1 MALFKWKRREL
12 RAEGVTVVEDALLE
26 AALRGGSVDREM
38 ALQVPTVAGG
48 VDLIAGIIAG
58 TPIKLY
64 RDEGGHRAV
73 EVTDDPRLRLLNDE
87 TGDTLNAN
95 EFWHAIV
102 RDYYLG
108 KGGYAYIHRENGVPV
123 SLHYVEER
131 CVSVLLSPNPIFKD
145 FDLAV
150 NGVTYAPHNFLK
162 ILRNTTD
169 GAQGVPITVESAKL
183 IETAYA
189 TLVFERNMAL
199 RGGNKKGFLKSEKK
213 LDDKALEALRAAF
226 GRLYSNDRESSENFV
241 VLNSGLE
248 FQESSATSVE
258 LQLNENKETNA
269 AEFAKLFHISPESI
283 AGRATEQDTA
293 SIARLAAIPLMKAI
307 QCALNKDLLL
317 EKEKPTHY
325 FAFDTKE
332 LLRGD
337 LQGRYNAYKT
347 ALDANFL
354 QIDEVRYSE
363 DLEPLGLNWIKLG
376 LQDVLY
382 DPRSKTIFTPNTGEF
397 RQMEGDDALAALQ
410 EPGVDATMEERGN
423 GKNATRKKNGQFS
436 GSTPKVPKCYR
447 VGKREFHRLTH
458 EIATIYPTLKPGPKR
473 YPFENRNH
481 FYVFSVK
488 GFGAYEYHL
497 KVKIEGNEEWI
508 RMQHVALKSNEEDQG

>member
-1 MALFKWKRREL
+1 
-12 RAEGVTVVEDALLE
+12 
-26 AALRGGSVDREM
+26 
-38 ALQVPTVAGG
+38 
-48 VDLIAGIIAG
+48 
-58 TPIKLY
+58 
-64 RDEGGHRAV
+64 
-73 EVTDDPRLRLLNDE
+73 
-87 TGDTLNAN
+87 
-95 EFWHAIV
+95 
-102 RDYYLG
+102 
-108 KGGYAYIHRENGVPV
+108 
-123 SLHYVEER
+123 
-131 CVSVLLSPNPIFKD
+131 
-145 FDLAV
+145 
-150 NGVTYAPHNFLK
+150 
-162 ILRNTTD
+162 
-169 GAQGVPITVESAKL
+169 
-183 IETAYA
+183 
-189 TLVFERNMAL
+189 
-199 RGGNKKGFLKSEKK
+199 
-213 LDDKALEALRAAF
+213 
-226 GRLYSNDRESSENFV
+226 
-241 VLNSGLE
+241 SGLE

-382 DPRSKTIFTPNTGEF
+382 DPKSKTIFTPNTGEF
-397 RQMEGDDALAALQ
+397 RQMEGDDDPAVLQ

-447 VGKREFHRLTH
+447 VGKRELHRLTH